1 MAWGKHGS
9 NAIVHLFT
17 WSLVHWKCLPAFEWM
32 WHPKM
37 TRAHGPWIMSD
48 SRCKDSKNVYTLYVL
63 FFLGRG
69 KKPFHRRYSEL
80 FTPRFMV
87 PWPVWFGIQG
97 SFHVRSLEAQKCAGR
112 SGCVCSQWQIQW
124 KQKQLPPK
132 RWQCLRWRIQDQ
144 LSKHILLF
152 FLNPDSLFPTKTC
165 GYIYIFQTLPAGH
178 RQYSYHFW
186 VQVFKLKNVFLQRC
200 HRKGMWIFGK
210 SMGWWWFRDFSSL
223 FSEGS
228 PKHKLS
234 KLRTKNGSPY
244 GSCKKEVYQ
253 TCV

>member
-152 FLNPDSLFPTKTC
+152 FLKSRFVVSNQDLWLYIHLSNLARRTPPVLVSFLSPSFQAEKRISPT
-165 GYIYIFQTLPAGH
+165 
-178 RQYSYHFW
+178 
-186 VQVFKLKNVFLQRC
+186 
-200 HRKGMWIFGK
+200 
-210 SMGWWWFRDFSSL
+210 
-223 FSEGS
+223 
-228 PKHKLS
+228 LS
-234 KLRTKNGSPY
+234 
-244 GSCKKEVYQ
+244 
-253 TCV
+253 